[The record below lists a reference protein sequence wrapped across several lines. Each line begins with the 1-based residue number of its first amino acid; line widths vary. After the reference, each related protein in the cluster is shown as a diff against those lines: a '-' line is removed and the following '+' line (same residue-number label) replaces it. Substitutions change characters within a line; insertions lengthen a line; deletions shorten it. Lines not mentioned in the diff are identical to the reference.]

1 MLFLSKKH
9 LFLQRKRKNN
19 LKTTIKHNL
28 KQKNTMAETKET
40 PKFDGI
46 SAQINLSPGSETH
59 RRFAELMR
67 ETGAMTARSFVEILM
82 DSYQSPHTDNS
93 ETIANLEQ
101 QIVDLKSENAAYDAT
116 NQNLE
121 LEISELKQQLQT
133 AQNEANENAVNGLGK
148 QAQLEEMKQQ
158 LEGAIIVKTNP
169 VSRYFLE
176 EMATKQQTTP
186 GKILERL
193 FMDDLQN
200 PRANN
205 LPYTVSGSRIREVM
219 EELKGSAQ

>member
-1 MLFLSKKH
+1 ME
-9 LFLQRKRKNN
+9 NTE
-19 LKTTIKHNL
+19 TTTKPR
-28 KQKNTMAETKET
+28 QETT
-40 PKFDGI
+40 KFDGI

-59 RRFAELMR
+59 RRFAALMK
-67 ETGAMTARSFVEILM
+67 ETGSYTARGLIEMLM
-82 DSYQSPHTDNS
+82 DNYTTPHTDNS
-93 ETIANLEQ
+93 EAIANLEQ

-121 LEISELKQQLQT
+121 LEIEELKKQLQT

-148 QAQLEEMKQQ
+148 QAQIEEMKQQ
-158 LEGAIIVKTNP
+158 LDGAIIVKTNP

-176 EMATKQQTTP
+176 EMAEKQQTTP

-205 LPYTVSGSRIREVM
+205 LPYTVSGSRIRQVM
-219 EELKGSAQ
+219 EELKGAAQ